1 MNVNL
6 TTNVTNNTKIM
17 MKPTYFRVKLRGM
30 HHFLP
35 LCLFAFLLLAISCND
50 YLDESPDNRTEV
62 DTEDKIAKLIT
73 SANFNGSYLLINEYM
88 SDNVDNL
95 GDDNPYTTRFYDQV
109 YNWED
114 VTETNNESPEELWQ
128 DCYSGIAA
136 ANQALE
142 SINALGNIDDQ
153 SVKVREC
160 KAEALLCR
168 AYNHFI
174 LVNEFAK
181 NYNSATSSTDPGVTY
196 MEKPET
202 ELIVNYKRNTVAEVY
217 ANIDRDIQEALPLV
231 GDTHLDVPK
240 YHFNTQ
246 AAYAFAAKFYLFYEK
261 WDKSI
266 EYATQ
271 ALGTHPENM
280 LRDWKYMSTMT
291 QEDQAITEHYVD
303 ASLNANIMLGVNYST
318 MGLWNR
324 GTTLGAKYSHDAYL
338 AANEDIRAI
347 QVFGSSANFYEGAKI
362 YSGTNYDKVTLW
374 KLPYYLEYTNAQRTT
389 GYVHSVLP
397 MFKSDLTL
405 LERAEAY
412 IMLKQYDN
420 ACADM
425 NTWAQNFSSSVTE
438 ITPESAQTFFNRMNY
453 ATWNASTMKK
463 HLNPAFTIDAEGS
476 VQETMLQAVLSL
488 KRLENLGEGQRW
500 WDIKRYG
507 IEIWRRTLD
516 ENGRPAKKTDDLTKD
531 DLRRA
536 IQIPQ
541 RVVSAGYEANP
552 R

>member
-1 MNVNL
+1 
-6 TTNVTNNTKIM
+6 M
-17 MKPTYFRVKLRGM
+17 MKTTRIYSFLLA
-30 HHFLP
+30 LP
-35 LCLFAFLLLAISCND
+35 LFAVFASCND
-50 YLDESPDNRTEV
+50 YLDKSPDNRTEV
-62 DTEDKIAKLIT
+62 DSEDKIAKLLT
-73 SANFNGSYLLINEYM
+73 SATFTGSYLLINEYM

-128 DCYSGIAA
+128 DCYSGIAS
-136 ANQALE
+136 ANEALQT
-142 SINALGNIDDQ
+142 IDNLGNIEDQ
-153 SVKVREC
+153 TVKVKEC

-168 AYNHFI
+168 AFNHFI

-181 NYNSATSSTDPGVTY
+181 NYNSATSATDPGVTY
-196 MEKPET
+196 MEKPEKD
-202 ELIVNYKRNTVAEVY
+202 LIVKYKRNTVAEVY
-217 ANIDRDIQEALPLV
+217 DKIDRDIQEALPLV

-261 WDKSI
+261 WDKSV

-271 ALGTHPENM
+271 ALGSVASNM

-291 QEDQAITEHYVD
+291 QEENAITEHYVD
-303 ASLNANIMLGVNYST
+303 ASLNANILLGVNYSL
-318 MGLWNR
+318 MGLWSR
-324 GTTLGAKYSHDAYL
+324 GYSYGAKYSHDRYIAET
-338 AANEDIRAI
+338 EDILATQI
-347 QVFGSSANFYEGAKI
+347 FGSPNTFYEGAKV
-362 YSGTNYDKVTLW
+362 YSGTNFNKVTLW
-374 KLPYYLEYTNAQRTT
+374 KLPYYLEYTNAEKTI
-389 GYVHSVLP
+389 GYIHSVVPL
-397 MFKSDLTL
+397 FKSDLTL

-412 IMLKQYDN
+412 IMLKQYDK
-420 ACADM
+420 ACEDM
-425 NTWAQNFSSSVTE
+425 NTWIHNFSNVTIS
-438 ITPESAQTFFNRMNY
+438 ITPESIQAFFNSMNY
-453 ATWNASTMKK
+453 AEWNNSKMKK
-463 HLNPAFTIDAEGS
+463 HLHPAFSIDSEGS
-476 VQETMLQAVLSL
+476 IQETMLQGVLSL

-516 ENGRPAKKTDDLTKD
+516 IYGKPAVLTDNLTKD
-531 DLRRA
+531 DPRRA

-541 RVVSAGYEANP
+541 RVVAAGYEANP

>member
-1 MNVNL
+1 
-6 TTNVTNNTKIM
+6 M
-17 MKPTYFRVKLRGM
+17 MKTTRIYSFLLA
-30 HHFLP
+30 LP
-35 LCLFAFLLLAISCND
+35 LFAVFASCND
-50 YLDESPDNRTEV
+50 YLDKSPDNRTEV
-62 DTEDKIAKLIT
+62 DSEDKIAKLLT
-73 SANFNGSYLLINEYM
+73 SATFTGSYLLINEYM

-128 DCYSGIAA
+128 DCYSGIAS
-136 ANQALE
+136 ANEALQT
-142 SINALGNIDDQ
+142 IDNLGNIEDQ
-153 SVKVREC
+153 SVKVKEC

-168 AYNHFI
+168 AFNHFI

-181 NYNSATSSTDPGVTY
+181 NYNSATSATDPGVTY
-196 MEKPET
+196 IEKPEKD
-202 ELIVNYKRNTVAEVY
+202 LIVKYKRNTVAEVY
-217 ANIDRDIQEALPLV
+217 DKIDRDIQEALPLV

-261 WDKSI
+261 WEKSV

-271 ALGTHPENM
+271 ALGKYPANM

-324 GTTLGAKYSHDAYL
+324 GSTLGAKYSHDAYL
-338 AANEDIRAI
+338 AAYEDINAQ
-347 QVFGSSANFYEGAKI
+347 QVFGSPGAFYEGPKI
-362 YSGTNYDKVTLW
+362 YSATNYDKVTLW
-374 KLPYYLEYTNAQRTT
+374 KLPYYLEYTNAARTT

-412 IMLKQYDN
+412 IMLKQYDK
-420 ACADM
+420 ACEDM
-425 NTWAQNFSSSVTE
+425 NTWAQNFSSTVTP
-438 ITPESAQTFFNRMNY
+438 ITPESAQTFFNRMAY
-453 ATWNASTMKK
+453 AQWNASTMKK
-463 HLNPAFTIDAEGS
+463 HLHPAFNIDAEGS
-476 VQETMLQAVLSL
+476 IQECLLQCVLSL

-507 IEIWRRTLD
+507 IEIWRRTLN
-516 ENGRPAKKTDDLTKD
+516 ENGMPAKKTDDLTKD
-531 DLRRA
+531 DPRRA

-541 RVVSAGYEANP
+541 RVISAGYEANP

>member
-1 MNVNL
+1 M
-6 TTNVTNNTKIM
+6 NNTKIM
-17 MKPTYFRVKLRGM
+17 MKPTYIRVKPRGM

-35 LCLFAFLLLAISCND
+35 LCLFTFLLLTASCGD
-50 YLDESPDNRTEV
+50 YLDVNPDNRTQA

-73 SANFNGSYLLINEYM
+73 SACFNGSYLLINEYM

-95 GDDNPYTTRFYDQV
+95 GDNNPYTDRFYDQV
-109 YNWED
+109 YNWQD

-128 DCYSGIAA
+128 DCYSAIAS

-142 SINALGNIDDQ
+142 SIDALGDINNQ
-153 SVKVREC
+153 SVAIKEC
-160 KAEALLCR
+160 KAEALLWR
-168 AYNHFI
+168 AYIHFI

-181 NYNSATSSTDPGVTY
+181 NYNSATSSTDPGITY

-217 ANIDRDIQEALPLV
+217 AAIDRDIQEALPLV
-231 GDTHLDVPK
+231 GDTHLDIPK

-261 WDKSI
+261 WDKSV

-271 ALGTHPENM
+271 ALGSVPANM

-303 ASLNANIMLGVNYST
+303 ESLNANILLSVNYSL
-318 MGLWNR
+318 MGLWSR
-324 GTTLGAKYSHDAYL
+324 GYTYGAKYSHDRYIAES
-338 AANEDIRAI
+338 EDILAR
-347 QVFGSSANFYEGAKI
+347 QVFGAASSFYEGAKV
-362 YSGTNYDKVTLW
+362 YSGTNFNKVSLW
-374 KLPYYLEYTNAQRTT
+374 KLPYYIEYTNAAKTT
-389 GYVHSVLP
+389 GYIHSVTPL
-397 MFKSDLTL
+397 FKSDLTL

-412 IMLKQYDN
+412 IMLKQYDK
-420 ACADM
+420 ACEDM
-425 NTWAQNFSSSVTE
+425 DTWAHNFSTSTTTL
-438 ITPESAQTFFNRMNY
+438 TPEYVQSFFNAMNY
-453 ATWNASTMKK
+453 AEWDNSTMKK
-463 HLNPAFTIDAEGS
+463 HLNPAFAIDAEGS

-507 IEIWRRTLD
+507 IELWRRTLD
-516 ENGRPAKKTDDLTKD
+516 IYGKPAKLTDTMPKD
-531 DLRRA
+531 DPRRA
-536 IQIPQ
+536 VQIPQ
-541 RVVSAGYEANP
+541 RVISAGYEANP